1 MLFSQKHAQRKRNSK
16 DESQYEKEIKTKA
29 ISNEMASIL

>member
-1 MLFSQKHAQRKRNSK
+1 MLFSQKPAQRNSK

>member
-1 MLFSQKHAQRKRNSK
+1 MLFSQKHAQRNSK
-16 DESQYEKEIKTKA
+16 GESQYEKEIKTKA